1 MLYTG
6 GTTWPWQEVDARSLT
21 LTWQT
26 LAAMVSISSVVV
38 SVAVVYLRL
47 FVDSKLSSLRTDILS
62 ATKED
67 SDKLFLAKSVG
78 ELVQFRLSEIER
90 RMARMEDEGHDEQ
103 RR

>member
-1 MLYTG
+1 MLILSG
-6 GTTWPWQEVDARSLT
+6 GVTWPWQDVDSRSLT

-47 FVDSKLSSLRTDILS
+47 FVDSKLSLLRNDILS
-62 ATKED
+62 ASKED

-78 ELVQFRLSEIER
+78 ELVQFRISEMER
-90 RMARMEDEGHDEQ
+90 RMTRLEEDKNG
-103 RR
+103 